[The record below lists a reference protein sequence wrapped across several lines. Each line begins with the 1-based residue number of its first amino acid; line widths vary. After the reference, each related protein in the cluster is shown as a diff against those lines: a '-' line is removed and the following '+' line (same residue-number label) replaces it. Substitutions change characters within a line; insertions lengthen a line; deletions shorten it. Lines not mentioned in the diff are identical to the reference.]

1 MRGIIGTYIS
11 WATADAGVTLGIMM
25 TLMIIWVMTWAEYST
40 DQRLLFSWLG
50 VIVITAPASAK
61 LMSVLSGM
69 WATSSGFRT
78 AFIIAAVIA
87 IAAIVRS
94 CIVMCI
100 DIMK

>member
-11 WATADAGVTLGIMM
+11 WATADAGATLGIMM
-25 TLMIIWVMTWAEYST
+25 TLMIIWVMTWAEHST

-50 VIVITAPASAK
+50 AIVVTAPVSAK
-61 LMSVLSGM
+61 LMSALSGM
-69 WATSSGFRT
+69 WAASSGFRT
-78 AFIIAAVIA
+78 VFIIATVIV